1 MIDRTDEETVDL
13 IRQWLRQYGLVVV
26 GGLALGIA
34 GVLGYEWWKSS
45 RHGNA
50 QQEAQALAALRA
62 AVDAGNKGEADKIFA
77 GFANSSG
84 EMADMASLLL
94 AKAHVD
100 QQDYA
105 GAQPHFH
112 KASASKDALI
122 AQSAGWY
129 LAQLAA
135 RESRW
140 DDVLAQTQNL
150 QASIYAVP
158 ALQLSAVA
166 HRAKNEPDKALA
178 ALENAYSRAADP
190 FLQMQIQALKSQ
202 LMVKGKES

>member
-34 GVLGYEWWKSS
+34 GVLGYEWWKNS